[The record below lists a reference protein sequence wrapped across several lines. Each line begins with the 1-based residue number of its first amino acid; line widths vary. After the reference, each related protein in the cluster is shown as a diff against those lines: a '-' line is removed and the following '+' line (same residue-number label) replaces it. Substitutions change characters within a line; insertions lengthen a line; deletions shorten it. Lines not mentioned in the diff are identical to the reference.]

1 MTKAG
6 VPADVLVAKIKSS
19 VCKFDTS
26 SAALLRLNENRVA
39 DDVIV
44 AMLLAPTGAPELPI
58 P

>member
-1 MTKAG
+1 
-6 VPADVLVAKIKSS
+6 VVAKIKSS

-44 AMLLAPTGAPELPI
+44 AMLLAPTGAPDLPI